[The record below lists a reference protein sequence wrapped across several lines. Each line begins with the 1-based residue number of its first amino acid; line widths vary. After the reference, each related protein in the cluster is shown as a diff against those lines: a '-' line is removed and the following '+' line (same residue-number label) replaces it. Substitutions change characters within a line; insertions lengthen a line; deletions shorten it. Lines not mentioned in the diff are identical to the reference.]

1 MRRFLTTLAIILVVI
16 VAGMTALILLINP
29 NDFRDYMVKNVEDKT
44 GYQLKIEGDL
54 RWHVW
59 PQLSILAGQMS
70 LTAPGAPKP
79 IIGAENMRLDVELF
93 PLLSHQLIVKN
104 VVLKGGVIQLIPE
117 TQSQKPQNAPI
128 APAGTQAP
136 KSPAESTASAWSL
149 ELNKVKIA
157 DSLLVW
163 QRSENDIINV
173 RDINLTLTRTD
184 ARKADVSAKARINR
198 DQRELSFSL
207 DGGLNLNHFPQ
218 GLELAVNSLDYQLQ
232 GADIPVE
239 GIQGSGNFN
248 LAYLSSPPGIKI
260 SPLALTFNGNHVTAD
275 ISASLD
281 DTPVY
286 TLAVKADTLNLDQ
299 LFPPSVANGSSEEG
313 AATGAKEAS
322 APVTSSVNGLTI
334 QPDLTFLQSFNAQL
348 ELEVNNLVYHGVPVS
363 AVVMKGSN
371 QQGKAVINNLQASIA
386 GGSVNVSGTVDA
398 TSTMPKITVKPIVH
412 DVALEDLLKT
422 LNYPQTLTGSV
433 TAQGTFNNVGSNIS
447 DLEKGWQGYAHI
459 NIDQVRLHGLNIQQ
473 LIQQAASRSNS
484 DVKGMEHYERYTEVK
499 NLVVDTVFNQ
509 GQLKVTRMNGASE
522 FLTVDGTGVLNLP
535 AKSCDMRLNINVTQG
550 WQGKSEIVSL
560 LQKSVI
566 PLRIYG
572 PWSKLNY
579 QLNVEQILRDQLKGE
594 VGKAIDKWMDK
605 NKDKQES
612 KDIQKVLEKLK
623 P

>member
-1 MRRFLTTLAIILVVI
+1 MRRFLTTLAIILVVV

-59 PQLSILAGQMS
+59 PQLSILTGQMS
-70 LTAPGAPKP
+70 LTAPGASQP
-79 IIGAENMRLDVELF
+79 IIGAENVRLDVELF

-117 TQSQKPQNAPI
+117 TQSQKSQNAPI
-128 APAGTQAP
+128 APAGTHSA
-136 KSPAESTASAWSL
+136 KSPAESTASDWSL
-149 ELNKVKIA
+149 ELSKVKIA

-163 QRSENDIINV
+163 QHSENDIINI

-184 ARKADVSAKARINR
+184 ARKADISAKARINR

-218 GLELAVNSLDYQLQ
+218 GLELAVNNLDYQLQ
-232 GADIPVE
+232 GADIPVG
-239 GIQGSGNFN
+239 GIQGNGNFN
-248 LAYLSSPPGIKI
+248 LAYLSSPQSMKI

-286 TLAVKADTLNLDQ
+286 ALTVKADTLNLDQ
-299 LFPPSVANGSSEEG
+299 LFPPAVTNGSREEG
-313 AATGAKEAS
+313 ETASAKETP
-322 APVTSSVNGLTI
+322 APVTSSANGLVI

-348 ELEVNNLVYHGVPVS
+348 DLEINNLVYHGVPAS

-371 QQGKAVINNLQASIA
+371 QQGNAVIDTLQAVIA
-386 GGSVNVSGTVDA
+386 GGSVKATGTIDA
-398 TSTMPKITVKPIVH
+398 TSAMPKITIKPMVQ
-412 DVALEDLLKT
+412 DVALGDLLKT
-422 LNYPQTLTGSV
+422 LNYPQTLTGAM
-433 TAQGTFNNVGSNIS
+433 TAQGTFNNVNSNIN
-447 DLEKGWQGYAHI
+447 DFEKGWQGYAHVNI
-459 NIDQVRLHGLNIQQ
+459 NQARLHGLNIQQ

-522 FLTVDGTGVLNLP
+522 FLTVAGTGILNLP
-535 AKSCDMRLNINVTQG
+535 DQSCDMRLNINVMQG

-572 PWSKLNY
+572 PWNKLNY
-579 QLNVEQILRDQLKGE
+579 QLNVEQILKDQLKGE

-612 KDIQKVLEKLK
+612 KDLQKLLDKVR
-623 P
+623 